1 MSTIVTWFKCVDNYE
16 DCVLDCYYMLSRV
29 VENGLVLQD
38 KGGRET
44 RPLLFSEIVEHF
56 DIGRVN
62 TVELILRSVM
72 YDERN
77 IEIIG
82 EVLSNHLP
90 PAVRSKEDWDTV
102 TANLG
107 TLFNL

>member
-1 MSTIVTWFKCVDNYE
+1 MVTWFRCVNNYK
-16 DCVLDCYYMLSRV
+16 DCAVGCDYMLSRV
-29 VENGLVLQD
+29 VENGLVLHD
-38 KGGRET
+38 KDGKET
-44 RPLLFSEIVEHF
+44 RPFLFSEIVEHF

-62 TVELILRSVM
+62 TVELILSSIM

-82 EVLSNHLP
+82 EALSNYLP
-90 PAVRSKEDWDTV
+90 PAVRDKEDWDTV

>member
-1 MSTIVTWFKCVDNYE
+1 MVTWFKCIENYRN
-16 DCVLDCYYMLSRV
+16 CVEGCDYMLSRV
-29 VENGLVLQD
+29 TQDGLVLRTKSD
-38 KGGRET
+38 EEMG
-44 RPLLFSEIVEHF
+44 PFLFSEIVGHF

-62 TVELILRSVM
+62 TVELILRNIM

-82 EVLSNHLP
+82 EALSSYLP
-90 PAVRSKEDWDTV
+90 PAVRSAEDWDTV